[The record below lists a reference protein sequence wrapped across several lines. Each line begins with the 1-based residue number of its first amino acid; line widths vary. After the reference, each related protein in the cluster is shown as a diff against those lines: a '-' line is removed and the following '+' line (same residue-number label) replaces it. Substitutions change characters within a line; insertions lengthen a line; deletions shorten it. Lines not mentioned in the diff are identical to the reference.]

1 MNDEPQNQPTAEP
14 TMPSHVTTKPETM
27 PGENYDPQ
35 IRAQYANEPRVVH
48 ADRQPDPSNF
58 SISSE
63 NATLSQESRSKYP
76 KLNLSDGEY
85 VILDVKRHAIGMLLP
100 VVSTLVILLAL
111 VAVLVFY
118 PARPQDSGVSLPE
131 YGSILPIIL
140 PFMLLVGLGG
150 WVAVWVY
157 LQNLFFLTNES
168 VIQCIQQSLF
178 SRHEQTIS
186 LGSIEDA
193 SFTQTGILQTMLGYG
208 TIRLSTEGEEST
220 YKFTYAQKPQAQVA
234 VLNNAI
240 ESFKNGRPVKR

>member
-1 MNDEPQNQPTAEP
+1 MPT
-14 TMPSHVTTKPETM
+14 V
-27 PGENYDPQ
+27 NQ
-35 IRAQYANEPRVVH
+35 IRATSV
-48 ADRQPDPSNF
+48 
-58 SISSE
+58 
-63 NATLSQESRSKYP
+63 
-76 KLNLSDGEY
+76 
-85 VILDVKRHAIGMLLP
+85 
-100 VVSTLVILLAL
+100 L
-111 VAVLVFY
+111 VARMQHFLKNH
-118 PARPQDSGVSLPE
+118 AANTQSGVSLPE